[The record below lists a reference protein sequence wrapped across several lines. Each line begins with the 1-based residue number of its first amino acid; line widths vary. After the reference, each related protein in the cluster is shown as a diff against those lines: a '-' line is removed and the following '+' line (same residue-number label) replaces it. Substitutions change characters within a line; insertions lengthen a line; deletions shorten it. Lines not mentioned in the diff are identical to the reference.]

1 TSVVRVRPCG
11 ARVLWRKGELE
22 SATGGGR
29 GGGPEVLRAVST
41 APEDAEH
48 HNDTLAV
55 TGDVSRAASAV
66 IVSTSPDFVARYALA
81 VLRGS
86 LGIPTR
92 GYWKVAPG
100 EWRNEGAFS
109 PVPEYDA
116 RAEVRDAQV
125 AVVDADTSAFG

>member
-22 SATGGGR
+22 SATGGGS

-55 TGDVSRAASAV
+55 TVDVSPAASAV
-66 IVSTSPDFVARYALA
+66 CVSTSPDFDARYALA

-100 EWRNEGAFS
+100 EWRNEGSFS
-109 PVPEYDA
+109 PVPES
-116 RAEVRDAQV
+116 EVRQAVRADPV
-125 AVVDADTSAFG
+125 AATPR